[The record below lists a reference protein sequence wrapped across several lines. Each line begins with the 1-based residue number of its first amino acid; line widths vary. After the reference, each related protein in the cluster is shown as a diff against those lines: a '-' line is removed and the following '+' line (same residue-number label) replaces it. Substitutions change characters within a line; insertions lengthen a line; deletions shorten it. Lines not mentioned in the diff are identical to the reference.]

1 MRNHRIALVS
11 QFVYNTCMGGPTQ
24 STTAMIHVRIDQ
36 KLKSKASKTFDAM
49 GLSLS
54 EAVRI
59 FLTRAAKDQAFPF
72 ELRVPN
78 AKTIA
83 AMEAGDRGEVVK
95 FGSVE
100 ELMTNLHADD

>member
-1 MRNHRIALVS
+1 M
-11 QFVYNTCMGGPTQ
+11 Q

-36 KLKSKASKTFDAM
+36 NLKSKASKTLDAM

-54 EAVRI
+54 EGVRV
-59 FLTRAAKDQAFPF
+59 FLTRVATDQALPF

-78 AKTIA
+78 AQTIA

-95 FGSVE
+95 FGSIE
-100 ELMTNLHADD
+100 ELMADLHADDSAGSFRPNDRSSSGFAGVA